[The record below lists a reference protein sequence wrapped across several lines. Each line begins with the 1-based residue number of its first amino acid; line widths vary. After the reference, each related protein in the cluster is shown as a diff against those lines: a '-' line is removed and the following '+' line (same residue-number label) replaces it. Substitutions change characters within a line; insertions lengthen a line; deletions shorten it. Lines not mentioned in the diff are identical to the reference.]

1 MASHREFVE
10 FISEQLK
17 EAGCIRARPMF
28 GEYGLYCDGMFFAV
42 ICDDQLFVKPTPQGE
57 AAFPQLPKE
66 PPYLLAEDVDDR
78 EGLTRLVQVTCEALR
93 AQSVRKRRK
102 KGENDYAV

>member
-1 MASHREFVE
+1 MASTLEFVTYVTD
-10 FISEQLK
+10 QLAL
-17 EAGCIRARPMF
+17 AGTITWKRMF
-28 GEYGLYCDGMFFAV
+28 GEVGLYCDQVFFAV

-66 PPYLLAEDVDDR
+66 PPYEGAKDYLLAEDVDDR

-102 KGENDYAV
+102 

>member
-10 FISEQLK
+10 FITEQLR
-17 EAGCIRARPMF
+17 EAGDVRARPMF

-57 AAFPQLPKE
+57 DAFPRLPKE
-66 PPYLLAEDVDDR
+66 PPYEGAKDYLLAEPR
-78 EGLTRLVQVTCEALR
+78 SRPMRG
-93 AQSVRKRRK
+93 RRTICWRRTWTT
-102 KGENDYAV
+102 GRD